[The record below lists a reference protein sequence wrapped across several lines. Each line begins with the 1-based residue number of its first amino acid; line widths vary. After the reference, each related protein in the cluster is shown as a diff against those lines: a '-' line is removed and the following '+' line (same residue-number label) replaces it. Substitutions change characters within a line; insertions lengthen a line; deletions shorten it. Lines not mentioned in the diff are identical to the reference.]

1 MLLADGPFLEGKN
14 TLEKFNKEGACVL
27 LTVKENLSFCNGSS
41 AAPPQKKDEEW
52 RNEKPVKTPFT
63 NKN

>member
-41 AAPPQKKDEEW
+41 AAPPQKKDEE
-52 RNEKPVKTPFT
+52 
-63 NKN
+63 